1 MGAYQEMYDESV
13 EEIRYLQQQVDLHEP
28 KEMPEETAKYIQR
41 RGDLAWNKH
50 REERVREMKEREKE
64 LIRAQNGY
72 TSRRNP
78 QQ

>member
-1 MGAYQEMYDESV
+1 MNLSRKSDISSSRLTYMS
-13 EEIRYLQQQVDLHEP
+13 P
-28 KEMPEETAKYIQR
+28 KKCLRKLRSIYKG
-41 RGDLAWNKH
+41 GDLAWNKH